1 MQYPRGME
9 REDFSAPKSQKRKAE
24 YRSLPSGQIKTEI
37 ELVRREVPYSSANI
51 PKPPKRSFK
60 NEPRPPT
67 PQSDRGT
74 SDSLP
79 DSGPADEYRALRKK
93 YLLLEEE
100 NYTLDEQLGM
110 AEDEA
115 QTLEDEKFAL
125 LDQLVVLEGLVEPSS
140 QLKPQ
145 RRL

>member
-1 MQYPRGME
+1 MQYSRGME
-9 REDFSAPKSQKRKAE
+9 REDFSAPKSQKRKVE
-24 YRSLPSGQIKTEI
+24 YQSLPPGQIKTET
-37 ELVRREVPYSSANI
+37 ELLRREVPHSLANI

-60 NEPRPPT
+60 SEPRPPT

-74 SDSLP
+74 QDSLP

-110 AEDEA
+110 AEEEA
-115 QTLEDEKFAL
+115 KTLEDEKFAL
-125 LDQLVVLEGLVEPSS
+125 LDQLVVLEGLMEPA